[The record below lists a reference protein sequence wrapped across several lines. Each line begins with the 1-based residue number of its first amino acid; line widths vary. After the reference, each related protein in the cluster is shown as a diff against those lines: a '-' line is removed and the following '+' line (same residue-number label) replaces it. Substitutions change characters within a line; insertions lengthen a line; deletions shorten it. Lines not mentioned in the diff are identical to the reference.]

1 MRRAFFLEPF
11 RVGDRAPKGCGYHTQ
26 MVGEGFLIAFTA
38 MLLYV
43 SPKIYNYLEQFVK
56 YSSNTINR
64 WGM

>member
-1 MRRAFFLEPF
+1 
-11 RVGDRAPKGCGYHTQ
+11 VGDRAPKGCGYHTQ